1 MPLVP
6 TRSLAPS
13 MIRLR
18 LHTDDGEVHRTFRG
32 TTVVVGRS
40 KKSDLSLPDAK
51 GLSRFHFRLTMRD
64 GGCFVEDLGSR
75 NGTSLN
81 GAPITEESPVG
92 EGDILVAAATEL
104 RLEAVRDDEPT
115 EELVHPCLHCG
126 HLFSARDERCPRCET
141 EVRRRGRSRAIGML
155 AFPGYRLIRKIG
167 SGGMGIV
174 FEAHDLEHDRLVALK
189 VLRPHLARNANY
201 LVRFIEEIRMLTSL
215 QHDGIVRVYG
225 RGREDDLHYLVME
238 LVNGPSARESMREKG
253 FFEWPAAARIAWGA
267 SKALNAAYQQAGVVH
282 GDVKPGNFLLFN
294 GAVKLCD
301 FGLAQVD
308 LKRQPSKNRAV
319 EDERRGTAAYAAP
332 ERFREGEHP
341 TIHSDMY
348 SLGVS
353 VFQMTTGQL
362 PFRGGSVSAL
372 RAGHAGMPVPRM
384 EELREGISEGLQ
396 ILVDRL
402 LAKLPAQRYP
412 DYPALLAD
420 LSLLVN

>member
-1 MPLVP
+1 
-6 TRSLAPS
+6 

-18 LHTDDGEVHRTFRG
+18 LQTDDGDVHRTFRG

-51 GLSRFHFRLTMRD
+51 GLSRFHCRLTLRD
-64 GGCFVEDLGSR
+64 GRCLVEDLGSR
-75 NGTSLN
+75 NGTLLN
-81 GAPITEESPVG
+81 GVLVNGEAPVK
-92 EGDILVAAATEL
+92 EGDVLVAAAAEMHV
-104 RLEAVRDDEPT
+104 ESVRDEEPT

-126 HLFSARDERCPRCET
+126 HLFSAREDRCPRCDT
-141 EVRRRGRSRAIGML
+141 EVRKRGRSRALGAL

-174 FEAHDLEHDRLVALK
+174 FEAHDLENDRFVALK

-215 QHDGIVRVYG
+215 QHDGIVQVYG
-225 RGREDDLHYLVME
+225 RGREEDLHYLVME
-238 LVNGPSARESMREKG
+238 LVKGPSARESMREKG
-253 FFEWPAAARIAWGA
+253 FLPWPDAARIAWGA
-267 SKALNAAYQQAGVVH
+267 CKALNGAYQQAGIVH

-319 EDERRGTAAYAAP
+319 EEERRGTAAYAAP
-332 ERFREGEHP
+332 ERFREGGHP
-341 TIHSDMY
+341 TVHSDMY

-353 VFQMTTGQL
+353 VFQMSTGHL
-362 PFRGGSVSAL
+362 PFRGGSVAAF
-372 RAGHAGMPVPRM
+372 REGHAEMTVPHM
-384 EELREGISEGLQ
+384 ATMREGVSDGLQ

-402 LAKLPAQRYP
+402 LAKAPEERYS
-412 DYPALLAD
+412 DYPALLDD
-420 LSLLVN
+420 LSLLVT